1 MLYIPVM
8 PRCMCS
14 LPATSDLYAQ
24 IWHSGIAGC
33 IFCVFKDEGN
43 GGRTR
48 DFIVVALFAIS
59 GWLIALT
66 EFPAARVL
74 ECQ

>member
-1 MLYIPVM
+1 M

-24 IWHSGIAGC
+24 IWHSGIAGY

-48 DFIVVALFAIS
+48 DFIVVVLFAIS
-59 GWLIALT
+59 G
-66 EFPAARVL
+66 
-74 ECQ
+74 